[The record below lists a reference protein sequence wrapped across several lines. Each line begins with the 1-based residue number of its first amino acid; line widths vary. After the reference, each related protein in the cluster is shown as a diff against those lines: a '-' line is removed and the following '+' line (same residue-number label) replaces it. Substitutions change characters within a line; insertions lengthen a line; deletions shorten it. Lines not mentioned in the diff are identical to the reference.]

1 MTLLKSRFFYGF
13 FWSIFGRQEM
23 LEGDDPLEDYQAAKL
38 GSPRGWFLPGDDPW
52 VDPWVPP
59 SELPSG
65 NLT

>member
-38 GSPRGWFLPGDDPW
+38 GSPRG
-52 VDPWVPP
+52 
-59 SELPSG
+59 
-65 NLT
+65 